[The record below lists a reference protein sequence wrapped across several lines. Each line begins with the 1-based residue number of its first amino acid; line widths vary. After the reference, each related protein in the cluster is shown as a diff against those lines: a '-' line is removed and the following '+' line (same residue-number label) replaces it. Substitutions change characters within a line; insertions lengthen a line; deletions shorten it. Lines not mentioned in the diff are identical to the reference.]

1 MPSKVGEV
9 GAGDKVG
16 YLACPVSFRKV
27 PSLGEWAQE
36 GWTSYAHGLVVRP
49 QQCACA
55 VDRCPAR
62 AAERAAAA
70 CPGPLRIEPPARRR
84 LRQLHAYQAADLPA
98 RDAGPHAADR

>member
-27 PSLGEWAQE
+27 PPLREWAQE
-36 GWTSYAHGLVVRP
+36 GRTSYAHGLVVRS

-55 VDRCPAR
+55 VDRCPPRAGEPAAVAR
-62 AAERAAAA
+62 
-70 CPGPLRIEPPARRR
+70 PGSLGIEPPARRR
-84 LRQLHAYQAADLPA
+84 LRQFPPPPPPPPPPPHPLP
-98 RDAGPHAADR
+98 PP